1 MATST
6 TDPLVSPSG
15 SPFTPR
21 EAYLALHNP
30 AHDRLSIPFPLRLP
44 LALILAA
51 VSGSV
56 LGLSQGGLV
65 AGLRFRAENAHRQPN
80 TQTGWYLYHKSKNY
94 HVALGGV
101 LEAFKMAG
109 KLGLWVGVFVT
120 MEEGL
125 DRGRAGLVRVWRG
138 VRGGKEEDVLV
149 ESSRDFVST
158 TLAGLGTAGA
168 FSTWNRFP
176 VATAVRTARMGAKV
190 GFGFGIAE
198 DVAEASRS
206 WWLARARQGGI
217 TGLWMQN
224 ITNCFRNRLN
234 CGIPR
239 LAGRAACTGINT
251 VAASTSGVPNGTW
264 RRHGARENANH
275 CLAYEILDVVKLL
288 HPVCPDEEGRC
299 ETA

>member
-6 TDPLVSPSG
+6 TDPLVSSSG

-138 VRGGKEEDVLV
+138 VRDGKEEDVLV
-149 ESSRDFVST
+149 EGSRDFVST

-168 FSTWNRFP
+168 FI
-176 VATAVRTARMGAKV
+176 ATAVRTARMGAKV

-198 DVAEASRS
+198 DVVSVLRGRRVGYVEFVK
-206 WWLARARQGGI
+206 RQLFGGSESKV
-217 TGLWMQN
+217 
-224 ITNCFRNRLN
+224 
-234 CGIPR
+234 
-239 LAGRAACTGINT
+239 AGSAG
-251 VAASTSGVPNGTW
+251 
-264 RRHGARENANH
+264 
-275 CLAYEILDVVKLL
+275 
-288 HPVCPDEEGRC
+288 
-299 ETA
+299 

>member
-1 MATST
+1 MATSI
-6 TDPLVSPSG
+6 TDPLVSSSG
-15 SPFTPR
+15 PPFTPR

-109 KLGLWVGVFVT
+109 KLGLWVGMFVT

-158 TLAGLGTAGA
+158 ALAGLGTAGA
-168 FSTWNRFP
+168 FT
-176 VATAVRTARMGAKV
+176 RMGAKV

-198 DVAEASRS
+198 DVVSVLRGRRVGYVEFVKRHLLGGSESKLVAS
-206 WWLARARQGGI
+206 
-217 TGLWMQN
+217 
-224 ITNCFRNRLN
+224 
-234 CGIPR
+234 
-239 LAGRAACTGINT
+239 AG
-251 VAASTSGVPNGTW
+251 
-264 RRHGARENANH
+264 
-275 CLAYEILDVVKLL
+275 
-288 HPVCPDEEGRC
+288 
-299 ETA
+299 

>member
-1 MATST
+1 MAKST
-6 TDPLVSPSG
+6 PDPAMVSPG
-15 SPFTPR
+15 EAFAPR
-21 EAYLALHNP
+21 ETYLALHNP

-149 ESSRDFVST
+149 EGSRDFVST
-158 TLAGLGTAGA
+158 TLAGL
-168 FSTWNRFP
+168 
-176 VATAVRTARMGAKV
+176 VATAVRTVRMGAKV

-198 DVAEASRS
+198 DVVSVLRGRRVGDVEFVKRHLFGGSGSRV
-206 WWLARARQGGI
+206 
-217 TGLWMQN
+217 
-224 ITNCFRNRLN
+224 
-234 CGIPR
+234 
-239 LAGRAACTGINT
+239 AGSA
-251 VAASTSGVPNGTW
+251 
-264 RRHGARENANH
+264 
-275 CLAYEILDVVKLL
+275 D
-288 HPVCPDEEGRC
+288 
-299 ETA
+299 

>member
-1 MATST
+1 MATSIN
-6 TDPLVSPSG
+6 DPLVSSSG
-15 SPFTPR
+15 PPFTPR

-198 DVAEASRS
+198 DVVSVLRGRRVGYVEFVKRHLLGGSESKLVAS
-206 WWLARARQGGI
+206 
-217 TGLWMQN
+217 
-224 ITNCFRNRLN
+224 
-234 CGIPR
+234 
-239 LAGRAACTGINT
+239 AG
-251 VAASTSGVPNGTW
+251 
-264 RRHGARENANH
+264 
-275 CLAYEILDVVKLL
+275 
-288 HPVCPDEEGRC
+288 
-299 ETA
+299 

>member
-1 MATST
+1 MAKST
-6 TDPLVSPSG
+6 PDPAMVSPG
-15 SPFTPR
+15 EAFAPR
-21 EAYLALHNP
+21 ETYLALHNP

-149 ESSRDFVST
+149 EGSRDFVST

-168 FSTWNRFP
+168 FSIWNRFP
-176 VATAVRTARMGAKV
+176 VATAVRTVRMGAKV

-198 DVAEASRS
+198 DVVSVLRGRRVGYVEFAKRHLFGGSES
-206 WWLARARQGGI
+206 WV
-217 TGLWMQN
+217 
-224 ITNCFRNRLN
+224 
-234 CGIPR
+234 
-239 LAGRAACTGINT
+239 AGSA
-251 VAASTSGVPNGTW
+251 
-264 RRHGARENANH
+264 
-275 CLAYEILDVVKLL
+275 D
-288 HPVCPDEEGRC
+288 
-299 ETA
+299 